1 MTQTLITPAHE
12 KAGGGSAV
20 ARTNRISH
28 PNVELLADMTV
39 AQRNAVFRYL
49 ARFPDLDDAQIFYAY
64 GHAYELAAKAEER
77 AARARRSLALAA

>member
-1 MTQTLITPAHE
+1 MTQTLITPAYE

-20 ARTNRISH
+20 ARANRISH

-49 ARFPDLDDAQIFYAY
+49 ARFPDLDDAKIFYAF
-64 GHAYELAAKAEER
+64 GILTSWLVRMPNAVSTQLW
-77 AARARRSLALAA
+77 RSLHN